1 MCLALREVHRDVLEL
16 PADGGLM
23 ARIGS
28 PLLVLS
34 QPMWHCTHHA
44 VRPTHFSK
52 AFRALQVQGD
62 HQRPVGCR
70 EMTAHPCCLGQ
81 RELSSLGSPITD
93 PSCPS
98 EEGWGGSPHC
108 SGSWPRVRCCFHWE
122 PIPAAQRDGAP
133 FSIPPTQFV
142 PPPQHLFLCLV
153 TDCVSGVCLHLTC
166 EILVCRYRILFT
178 WRLALSRCSLNAY

>member
-23 ARIGS
+23 ARIGSLS

-108 SGSWPRVRCCFHWE
+108 SGSPGLD
-122 PIPAAQRDGAP
+122 AASTGSRFQPLSVMGP
-133 FSIPPTQFV
+133 LSQSPLPS
-142 PPPQHLFLCLV
+142 LCLLLS
-153 TDCVSGVCLHLTC
+153 TS
-166 EILVCRYRILFT
+166 FS
-178 WRLALSRCSLNAY
+178 AL